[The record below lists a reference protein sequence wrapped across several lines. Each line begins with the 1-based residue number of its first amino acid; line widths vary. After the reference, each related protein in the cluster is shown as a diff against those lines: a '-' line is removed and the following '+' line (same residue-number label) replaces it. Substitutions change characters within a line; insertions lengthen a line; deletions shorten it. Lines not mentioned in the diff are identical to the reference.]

1 MQYAFA
7 KQVYHSQTFRINFPK
22 TIALVI
28 YCAILLQKDVYCQ
41 QGWTTDQIKQA
52 NTADTVSAL
61 TQVEKDVF
69 IHLNLARL
77 FPADFIKYELSTY
90 AANDRN
96 ASTLKQMLTTKQKLV
111 AITWSADMQATA
123 ACLAA
128 EQGPTKRTGHHRKS
142 CVTNYH
148 GECISYGMET
158 GRDIVMQLLL
168 DYNVPDFG
176 HRKICLA
183 NDMNSMG
190 VKDGPHVLNGKMA
203 VLDFL

>member
-1 MQYAFA
+1 M
-7 KQVYHSQTFRINFPK
+7 NFPK

-28 YCAILLQKDVYCQ
+28 CAVFLLQSDIYGQ
-41 QGWTTDQIKQA
+41 QSWTADQIKQA
-52 NTADTVSAL
+52 NTADSVTVL

-69 IHLNLARL
+69 IYLNLARL
-77 FPADFIKYELSTY
+77 FPTDFIKYELNTY
-90 AANDRN
+90 AANDYN
-96 ASTLKQMLTTKQKLV
+96 ANSLKQMLKSKRKLA
-111 AITWSADMQATA
+111 AITWNEDMQETA
-123 ACLAA
+123 ACFAA
-128 EQGPTKRTGHHRKS
+128 EQGPTKKTGHRRKS

-168 DYNVPDFG
+168 DYQVPDFG

-183 NDMNSMG
+183 NDMNTMG
-190 VKDGPHVLNGKMA
+190 VKDGPHGLNGRMA